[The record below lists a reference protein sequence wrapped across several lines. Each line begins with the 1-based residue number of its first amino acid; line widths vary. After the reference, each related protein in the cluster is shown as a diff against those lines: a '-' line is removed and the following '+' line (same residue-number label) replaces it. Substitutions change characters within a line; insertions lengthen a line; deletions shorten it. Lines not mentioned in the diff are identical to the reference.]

1 MIFIVKNCGY
11 LLFVCFSVFL
21 PYDAGTNG
29 EVTFSNVPNG
39 THRLR
44 VVAGVNEEAI
54 RSRVIIMPGNS
65 DFCSLNAIN
74 EGTTVE
80 YKSNATAHVTFEFRP
95 IGRDVGFMCKIDN
108 GPEFFLC
115 T

>member
-1 MIFIVKNCGY
+1 M
-11 LLFVCFSVFL
+11 VFL
-21 PYDAGTNG
+21 CCFLFFVFLTYDVGTNG
-29 EVTFSNVPNG
+29 EVTFSNVPKG

-44 VVAGVNEEAI
+44 VIAGVDEEAI

-80 YKSNATAHVTFEFRP
+80 YRSNGMAHVTFEFRP
-95 IGRDVGFMCKIDN
+95 IGRDAGFMCKIDK
-108 GPEFFLC
+108 GPEFFNC